1 MKPTAL
7 RLTLRVIL
15 RATLPNTLLASL
27 LAATGSA
34 AQAQAFDAVRIFG
47 PVEADGKGAIGA
59 AVISAPEF
67 LGSKQHRTLLLP
79 AFDYRWKN
87 GFFAGTSNGIGYLF
101 SSAPQLQYGLRI
113 TADFGRKASRSE
125 ALNGL
130 GDIDAAA
137 QFGGF
142 FNYLAS
148 PALSLTSSLR
158 YGAGNDHKGM
168 VIDLGANHAMQLAP
182 QWRSAVGVAA
192 SFVNAN
198 SMQSAFGVTPA
209 QAVTSGYAAYSPGA
223 GFRDVRATASLN
235 YFVNRQWAVTGVL
248 SASALTGD
256 ARRSP
261 IVRDRSS
268 VTGVLAL
275 TREL

>member
-1 MKPTAL
+1 MSGKRGKNDAADAAAICEAVQRPNMRFVPVKTEEQQSRLMVHRARQGFVVARTATINRIRGL
-7 RLTLRVIL
+7 MSEFGIVLPQKAEVVRREARNHLEDLPGYANTVI
-15 RATLPNTLLASL
+15 
-27 LAATGSA
+27 G
-34 AQAQAFDAVRIFG
+34 D
-47 PVEADGKGAIGA
+47 
-59 AVISAPEF
+59 
-67 LGSKQHRTLLLP
+67 
-79 AFDYRWKN
+79 
-87 GFFAGTSNGIGYLF
+87 LF

-113 TADFGRKASRSE
+113 TADFGRKASRSD
-125 ALNGL
+125 ALNGM
-130 GDIDAAA
+130 GDIDAA

-142 FNYLAS
+142 FNYLVS
-148 PALSLTSSLR
+148 PAVSLTSSLR

-235 YFVNRQWAVTGVL
+235 YFVNREWAVTGVL

-275 TREL
+275 TREF